1 MKRRSRHLGAVW
13 LAAGVL
19 FLAASCREEAPTIQP
34 APECEPLTDIPY
46 APTPRQVVVPP
57 NFPPMPIPPDNP
69 LTEEGVALG
78 RYLFYDPILSSD
90 STMSCAT
97 CHKPEFSFTDGKA
110 LSEGVSGELGTRSSM
125 SLLNVGYF
133 LNGLFW
139 DGRSPNLED
148 QALQPVE
155 NPVELHES
163 WPNVEQKLRR
173 HPLYP
178 ELFRKAFGI
187 EHTCEIT
194 KELVAKAIA
203 QFERILVSSGR
214 SKYDRRI
221 NGEPGVFFT
230 ESELRGFDMF
240 FDISPEMPDAE
251 CGHCHNVPFF
261 TTNDYFNNGI
271 EEVEGLDDFPDKGRG
286 EVTGNIFDN
295 GKFRAP
301 TLRNITL
308 TAPYMHDGRFQTL
321 EEVLDHYNSGGHYA
335 DNRDPLIRP
344 LGLTEEQKADI
355 INFLKTLEDIPFTQ
369 NPEFQNPWE

>member
-1 MKRRSRHLGAVW
+1 MKRHVVGW
-13 LAAGVL
+13 LSIVFVGVML
-19 FLAASCREEAPTIQP
+19 IWGCRKPSGVDP
-34 APECEPLTDIPY
+34 SDECEPLTHIDY
-46 APTPRQVVVPP
+46 EPTPKEVVVPP
-57 NFPPMPIPPDNP
+57 NFPPMPVPPDNP
-69 LTEEGVALG
+69 ITEEGVALG

-90 STMSCAT
+90 STMSCAS
-97 CHKPEFSFTDGKA
+97 CHMPELSFTDGLA
-110 LSEGVSGELGTRSSM
+110 VSEGVTGEQGTRSAM

-139 DGRSPNLED
+139 DGRSPDLED

-163 WPNVEQKLRR
+163 WPRVEEKLRR
-173 HPLYP
+173 HSLYP

-187 EHTCEIT
+187 ENTCEIT
-194 KELVAKAIA
+194 KELTAKAIA
-203 QFERILVSSGR
+203 QFERILVSSGQ
-214 SKYDRRI
+214 SKYDRRV
-221 NGEPGVFFT
+221 NGVPGVFFT

-240 FDISPEMPDAE
+240 FDISPELPDAE

-271 EEVEGLDDFPDKGRG
+271 EAVSDLNGFPDKGRG
-286 EVTGNIFDN
+286 DVTGSIFDN

-344 LGLTEEQKADI
+344 LSLTEEQKQDI